1 MMQKEHLSERYAL
14 VANVLQHY
22 FFPAF
27 TPVQRGR
34 RRKGVEVKIV
44 GRRGASMTIRMFEQ
58 LDIADQD
65 LFLAIMSIAARGVS
79 VDEDGKLDVRGA
91 IKGWQS
97 IEVDTTGRELLAIAG
112 KKQGGSAHDWLKRS
126 MRRLASTIIV
136 FEGEESEWSCNL
148 MSYGFNKDKR
158 GKVDGISIAINPVAA
173 IVLLGGAEVGYTV
186 HSLGERHALH
196 AEVERALH
204 AYLVGA
210 VRKGAKRS
218 FSLEHLVN
226 QVYGSK
232 VYGDDVPEKTMQNR
246 KTAVRKALGALNNSK
261 GWKVL
266 WSDRNTAVVMRYGR
280 VRHNAGKSA
289 S

>member
-1 MMQKEHLSERYAL
+1 M
-14 VANVLQHY
+14 
-22 FFPAF
+22 
-27 TPVQRGR
+27 
-34 RRKGVEVKIV
+34 
-44 GRRGASMTIRMFEQ
+44 
-58 LDIADQD
+58 
-65 LFLAIMSIAARGVS
+65 AARGVT